1 MMAQMRVLMDESDVI
16 VQGAFLASITFL
28 VLYTTWHRWWR
39 SMHGRTLVTIAVAV
53 AAILARSVCVQ
64 WHILS
69 PPGLK
74 IDAGDWVATQFSLL
88 LPVTFGAMC
97 WQLVRTHLARNDK
110 PPSSLP
116 AYQVPESWKVYRPTS
131 RVGWALSPD
140 GDWFLV
146 DNRTIISDRREPA
159 AVQQLNAWLRTGALI
174 SSDNHMSKG
183 SDESTDSP

>member
-1 MMAQMRVLMDESDVI
+1 MVTEMRVLMDESDVI
-16 VQGAFLASITFL
+16 VQGAFLASVTFL

-53 AAILARSVCVQ
+53 ATILARSVCVQ

-74 IDAGDWVATQFSLL
+74 VDAGDWVVTQFSVL
-88 LPVTFGAMC
+88 LPVTFSVMT
-97 WQLVRTHLARNDK
+97 WQLVHQRLSRKDK
-110 PPSSLP
+110 PSSLP
-116 AYQVPESWKVYRPTS
+116 AYQVPESWKIYRPTK

-146 DNRTIISDRREPA
+146 DDRTIIADRRDPEA
-159 AVQQLNAWLRTGALI
+159 TAQLNTWLRTGVLLSA
-174 SSDNHMSKG
+174 DNHLSKG